1 MTVAER
7 YLELCLRL
15 GRHDDGLVDF
25 YFGPAEIAERVEAEP
40 MREPA
45 KLVADAQSLAEDADS
60 AYLRAQ
66 CVGLEIVARKLAGEE
81 ISYAEEVEGC
91 YAIPAQRVPEE
102 RFAEAHET
110 LDEVL
115 PPGGTLAERY
125 QRWRE
130 GDAVPAVRLPAVL
143 QELSDRLRQRT
154 QDVLGLPEGEATE
167 LELVTGEHWTAYN
180 YYLGGLRSKVAVNI
194 DLPHNAS
201 QIAVLVAHELYPGHH
216 TEHAWKEQLLFRD
229 GGLLEESVLPYGTP
243 QSVIGEG
250 LAELAL
256 EMVVED
262 PDAFVADV
270 LGEWGIE
277 YDAGVGRQIR
287 RAREPL
293 DRVVSNAAILLHVDG
308 VSTEEAKAYIQRWGL
323 SSEQRAEQGVGF
335 VMHPTGRT
343 YIRTYTD
350 GYDLCR
356 DWVDGD
362 PARFK
367 RLLTEQLTPFDLV

>member
-1 MTVAER
+1 MSLEER
-7 YLELCLRL
+7 YVELCLRI
-15 GRHDDGLVDF
+15 GRHDEDLVDF
-25 YFGPAEIAERVEAEP
+25 YFGPPELAERVEAEP
-40 MREPA
+40 MRKPTMLA
-45 KLVADAQSLAEDADS
+45 ADARSLAEETDS

-66 CVGLEIVARKLAGEE
+66 CLGLEIVARKLAGEE
-81 ISYAEEVEGC
+81 IAYVDEVEGC
-91 YAIPAQRVPEE
+91 YAIPPQRIPEE
-102 RFAEAHET
+102 HFAEAHEA

-115 PPGGTLAERY
+115 PPGGTLADRY

-130 GDAVPAVRLPAVL
+130 GDAVPVDSLPAVL
-143 QELSDRLRQRT
+143 KEVSDRLRQRT
-154 QDVLGLPEGEATE
+154 QEVLGLPEGEAVE

-180 YYLGGLRSKVAVNI
+180 YYLGGLRSKVAVNT

-201 QIAVLVAHELYPGHH
+201 QIAALVAHELYPGHH
-216 TEHAWKEQLLFRD
+216 TEHAWKEQLLYVN
-229 GGLLEESVLPYGTP
+229 GGRLEESVLPYGTP

-250 LAELAL
+250 LAELAID
-256 EMVVED
+256 MVVED
-262 PDAFVADV
+262 HDAFVADV

-277 YDAGVGRQIR
+277 YDADAGRRIR
-287 RAREPL
+287 KAREPL

-323 SSEQRAEQGVGF
+323 SSEERAAQGVAF

-356 DWVDGD
+356 DWVAGD

-367 RLLTEQLTPFDLV
+367 RLLTEQLTPSDLL